1 MSHFLISCGGTGG
14 HLSPG
19 IALAEGLAER
29 GHAAT
34 LLISEKKVDARLIE
48 KYPHL
53 SFARMPGSETSL
65 LVVGLRSNRHSA
77 STVTVN

>member
-48 KYPHL
+48 KYPH
-53 SFARMPGSETSL
+53 
-65 LVVGLRSNRHSA
+65 
-77 STVTVN
+77 

>member
-1 MSHFLISCGGTGG
+1 MSNYIISCGGTGG

-29 GHAAT
+29 GHSAT
-34 LLISEKKVDARLIE
+34 LLISQKRVDARLIE

-53 SFARMPGSETSL
+53 RFVPIPGTPFTCSPTG
-65 LVVGLRSNRHSA
+65 LVRFLVSQTKGFL
-77 STVTVN
+77 